1 METTDQANAF
11 VTDAWLTKRLNR
23 NLRLVYA
30 MLVKARG
37 SGYYRSETTFSTVA
51 GTQLYALP
59 ATFME
64 LLDVRLEP
72 STTDKFSLVE
82 AQDSE
87 VAALEAAS
95 QSWPSRYQL
104 RAGNIAMLPTPTT
117 VVSVRLVYVPA
128 FVALVAD
135 ADTFDG
141 VCGFEEAAVWRTVA
155 EMLSKDTADPSFALL
170 RVAEWDKHIGDL
182 AQKRAVNPPRVNRTY
197 RKRWW
202 ST

>member
-59 ATFME
+59 AAFME
-64 LLDVRLEP
+64 ALDVRLEP
-72 STTDKFSLVE
+72 SSTDKFSLVE

-87 VAALEAAS
+87 VAGLESAT

-104 RAGNIAMLPTPTT
+104 RADNIALLPTPSAI
-117 VVSVRLVYVPA
+117 VSVRLVYVPA
-128 FVALVAD
+128 FVPLVAD
-135 ADTFDG
+135 TDTFDG

-155 EMLSKDTADPSFALL
+155 EMLSKDSADTAFALL
-170 RVAEWDKHIGDL
+170 RIQEWDRHIGDM

-202 ST
+202 GT